1 MVHTIYPVGDPNVQ
15 TIIDAVES
23 TDGNMVYYHN
33 YITYS
38 DYPKII
44 KDLVM
49 KYYDITD
56 EDMIGDIHNSKV
68 AYMHDVDKDLQ
79 FDLLNDPRIYAE
91 DQIIKFLNKENVM
104 DLESYENVK
113 SLFESTDSGNHMLA
127 MEIMAN
133 CDYVKSAPYLLF
145 LVNDFRNQMYNS
157 PSRGHVNFK
166 SFLKYFDIRLSS
178 SFNLS
183 DIIFTLKKCK
193 LATIENMEMVMR
205 FGREDLVPPQL
216 EGHFVVNEIV
226 PNQQS
231 KEAIKE
237 SIIENALDE
246 NIPYVEEEIK
256 SKVETIKFIIN

>member
-216 EGHFVVNEIV
+216 EGHFEIGRAHV
-226 PNQQS
+226 
-231 KEAIKE
+231 
-237 SIIENALDE
+237 
-246 NIPYVEEEIK
+246 
-256 SKVETIKFIIN
+256 